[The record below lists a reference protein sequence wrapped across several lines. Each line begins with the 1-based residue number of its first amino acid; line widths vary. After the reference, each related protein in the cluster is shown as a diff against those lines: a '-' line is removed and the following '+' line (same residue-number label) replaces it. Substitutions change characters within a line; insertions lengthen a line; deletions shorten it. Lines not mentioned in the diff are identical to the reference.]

1 MWKGDEMMN
10 KSELTQ
16 VVGGAGWGFWTI
28 VGGAVSFVLGFIEG
42 LVNPVKCGK

>member
-1 MWKGDEMMN
+1 MKRD
-10 KSELTQ
+10 ELTLI
-16 VVGGAGWGFWTI
+16 VGGASWGFWTI

>member
-1 MWKGDEMMN
+1 MGKI
-10 KSELTQ
+10 ELTQ
-16 VVGGAGWGFWTI
+16 VVGGGGWGFWTI